1 MKQETFH
8 RGLLKLFSIV
18 DMDGDNRVSYDE
30 LNFGFKRFGFTEK
43 ECSKFMR
50 KFDKDRDGYL
60 TLGEYR
66 AAFGIPEDLPEE
78 SQWKVTKTMS
88 KGALLAL
95 FERLDVNKDGKITQE
110 ELHKG
115 MLELG
120 ATEDDVES
128 LMSFLDMDDD
138 GLISRNE
145 YHVALCMSL
154 DPEID
159 WNIVFEQLDCDRSGD
174 ISVTELK
181 HVFDRIGM
189 PIMTSGIMQ
198 WIKQHDINND
208 GKLDYQEFLSFVGTQ
223 RKLSRKHK

>member
-1 MKQETFH
+1 MKQETLH

-18 DMDGDNRVSYDE
+18 DLDGDNRVSYNE
-30 LNFGFKRFGFTEK
+30 LNLGFERFGFTES

-50 KFDKDRDGYL
+50 MFDKDSDGYL
-60 TLGEYR
+60 TLGEYK
-66 AAFGIPEDLPEE
+66 AAFGIPEDLQEE
-78 SQWKVTKTMS
+78 SHCKVTKTMS

-95 FERLDVNKDGKITQE
+95 FEKLDVNWQDKITQE

-120 ATEDDVES
+120 ATEADVES

-138 GLISRNE
+138 GLISKNE

-159 WNIVFEQLDCDRSGD
+159 WDIVFEQLDCDRSGD

-181 HVFDRIGM
+181 HVFDRIGI

-198 WIKQHDINND
+198 WIKQHDKNND